1 MIISVSHT
9 SNILIYNFE
18 RRVRVITKGEMNELK
33 NLVSSKKIREFRRD
47 MKNSYKVTLCGLF
60 GDIIKYGKYKNGRF
74 YNIAID
80 LAYNPLSYTQIVPEG
95 RIEYTQYAYHL
106 FNDHYFYNDDI
117 NDSQYLDSVLDFFRS
132 YLSNYEKKKRRL
144 YLVKDIQKIYDI
156 KKFHLVHGVKVKDH
170 HWMDIN
176 FSHPITLTIPEF
188 FNYADVINIW
198 NEYINVYFHLLAEND
213 DIESR
218 KLHFRLS
225 TSGRQLVI
233 ASITFLESYLYYY
246 FYNLKNDNNLAI
258 SHSVKKVI
266 EQDEFLQDKQII
278 KQIIFK
284 LHHQIK
290 NDEVVKQLFKKIKE
304 NIKLRDRFI
313 HNSAFIDKSNQL
325 SQLEPLMDLATDKI
339 IDIAQSSIDFIL
351 RIEELLPEEEKVLFW
366 WDAFETPDFKKKKYI
381 SPLKIK

>member
-1 MIISVSHT
+1 MIT
-9 SNILIYNFE
+9 ND
-18 RRVRVITKGEMNELK
+18 EMIELK
-33 NLVSSKKIREFRRD
+33 NLVSSKKIREFRSD
-47 MKNSYKVTLCGLF
+47 MKKAYKVTLCGLF
-60 GDIIKYGKYKNGRF
+60 GDIIKYGQYRNGRF
-74 YNIAID
+74 YGIAMD

-95 RIEYTQYAYHL
+95 RLEDTLYAFYL

-117 NDSQYLDSVLDFFRS
+117 NDSKYLDSVLDFFRS

-176 FSHPITLTIPEF
+176 FSHPITFTIPEF

-198 NEYINVYFHLLAEND
+198 NEFISVYFKLLAEND
-213 DIESR
+213 DKETR
-218 KLHFRLS
+218 KLQFRLS
-225 TSGRQLVI
+225 TSSRQLVI

-246 FYNLKNDNNLAI
+246 FYNLKNDNTLAV

-266 EQDEFLQDKQII
+266 EQDEYLQDKQII

-284 LHHQIK
+284 LHQHIK
-290 NDEVVKQLFKKIKE
+290 NDEAVKQLFKKIKE

-313 HNSAFIDKSNQL
+313 HNSAFIDKTNQL
-325 SQLEPLMDLATDKI
+325 SQLEPLMALETDEI
-339 IDIAQSSIDFIL
+339 IDIAQSCIDFIL
-351 RIEELLPEEEKVLFW
+351 RVEELLPEEEKILFW

-381 SPLKIK
+381 SPLNIKEN